1 MCDMKRS
8 EQRVENTWKM
18 EDIYASMEA
27 YNADVQKVQALL
39 KEYEAL
45 QGTLGT
51 DTWRADDAEYI
62 LVSAGAACIAGSAS
76 DSVLCGGAEAGGIP
90 SAGRGGHKNARP
102 YPGYKDGGAAG
113 EDE

>member
-1 MCDMKRS
+1 MKIIRKEGGLPPVCDMKRS

-45 QGTLGT
+45 QGTLGK
-51 DTWRADDAEYI
+51 DAEC
-62 LVSAGAACIAGSAS
+62 LTAGADA
-76 DSVLCGGAEAGGIP
+76 
-90 SAGRGGHKNARP
+90 
-102 YPGYKDGGAAG
+102 
-113 EDE
+113 